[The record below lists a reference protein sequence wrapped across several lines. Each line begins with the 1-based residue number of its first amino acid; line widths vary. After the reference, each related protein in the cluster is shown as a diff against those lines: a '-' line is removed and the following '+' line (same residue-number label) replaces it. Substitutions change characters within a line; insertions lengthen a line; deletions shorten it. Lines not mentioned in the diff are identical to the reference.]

1 MKTKKI
7 SIYLVMAMILT
18 TILSA
23 CGKSKN
29 DSVSTE
35 TSSETVKSGDT
46 KNITWGSA
54 SLGGSAQMMITAIG
68 TVVQEKDP
76 SLNITVQSTGG
87 SAENPRLLR
96 SGNIDIG
103 HTTEAYNAY
112 VGEGIFEGE
121 DPIEDM
127 MVVLKTYGVEALVL
141 TLEDSPIE
149 SMEDLVG
156 KKVCVGPPG
165 SGIAQMADAI
175 LESYGY
181 KDKVSILNLGHNES
195 VDSLKEG
202 SIDVLFSYTTGGM
215 PASYL
220 QQLDSTSKIKAI
232 PLDMDVLK
240 SAFEKHKDYAPE
252 VIPNGAISCI
262 EKPYETLASYGIQ
275 VTRTSLTEDE
285 VYSIVKNTYENIPEL
300 ENYIK
305 LASALNI
312 KTALKGVPKELKIHP
327 GAAKYF
333 KEQGVWDDSY
343 TIGELK

>member
-7 SIYLVMAMILT
+7 SIYLVMVMILT

-35 TSSETVKSGDT
+35 TSSETVKSGDA

-76 SLNITVQSTGG
+76 GLNITVQSTGG

-156 KKVCVGPPG
+156 KKV
-165 SGIAQMADAI
+165 
-175 LESYGY
+175 
-181 KDKVSILNLGHNES
+181 
-195 VDSLKEG
+195 
-202 SIDVLFSYTTGGM
+202 
-215 PASYL
+215 
-220 QQLDSTSKIKAI
+220 
-232 PLDMDVLK
+232 
-240 SAFEKHKDYAPE
+240 
-252 VIPNGAISCI
+252 
-262 EKPYETLASYGIQ
+262 
-275 VTRTSLTEDE
+275 
-285 VYSIVKNTYENIPEL
+285 
-300 ENYIK
+300 
-305 LASALNI
+305 
-312 KTALKGVPKELKIHP
+312 
-327 GAAKYF
+327 
-333 KEQGVWDDSY
+333 
-343 TIGELK
+343 

>member
-1 MKTKKI
+1 MKKSKI
-7 SIYLVMAMILT
+7 SAILLVILSLSMILT
-18 TILSA
+18 S
-23 CGKSKN
+23 CGNKN
-29 DSVSTE
+29 SSSGETTE
-35 TSSETVKSGDT
+35 ENKTSSSGEV

-54 SLGGSAQMMITAIG
+54 SLGGSAQMMVTAIG

-76 SLNITVQSTGG
+76 SLHITVQSTGG

-96 SGNIDIG
+96 NGSIDIG

-121 DPIEDM
+121 GPIEDL

-141 TLEDSPIE
+141 TLEDSPIK
-149 SMEDLVG
+149 SMNDLVG
-156 KKVCVGPPG
+156 KKVCIGPPG
-165 SGIAQMADAI
+165 SGIAQMAQAI
-175 LESYGY
+175 LEAYDIT
-181 KDKVSILNLGHNES
+181 DKVTILNLGHNES

-202 SIDVLFSYTTGGM
+202 SIDVLFSFTTGGM

-232 PLDMDVLK
+232 PLDMNVLQK
-240 SAFEKHKDYAPE
+240 AFDKYKDYAGETIPE
-252 VIPNGAISCI
+252 GAISCLD
-262 EKPYETLASYGIQ
+262 KPYETLASYGIQ
-275 VTRTSLTEDE
+275 VTRKSLTEDE

-312 KTALKGVPKELKIHP
+312 KTVLKGVPKELKIHP

-343 TIGELK
+343 TIGELD